1 MSSNGNG
8 TGSNGTSAI
17 ALIAES
23 IEQTALFVDNVEHRL
38 VHDVLSA
45 THHALTLA
53 ARAMARVQDEIDDL
67 WRDAV
72 KVDNEPLSERLV
84 DVSHALQRAAR
95 LLEEERAIG

>member
-8 TGSNGTSAI
+8 TGSNGRSAI
-17 ALIAES
+17 PLIAVSMEH
-23 IEQTALFVDNVEHRL
+23 TAVFADNAL
-38 VHDVLSA
+38 ASA
-45 THHALTLA
+45 AI
-53 ARAMARVQDEIDDL
+53 AMARVQDEIEDL

-72 KVDNEPLSERLV
+72 KVDNEPLSDRLV